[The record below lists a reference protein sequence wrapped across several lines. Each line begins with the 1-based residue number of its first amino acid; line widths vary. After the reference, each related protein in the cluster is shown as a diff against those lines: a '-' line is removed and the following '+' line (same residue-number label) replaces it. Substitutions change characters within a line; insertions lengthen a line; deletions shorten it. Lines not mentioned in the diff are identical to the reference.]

1 MIFLA
6 DKESKGKLGQQPAA
20 LLSWVSASLKRVCTS
35 TYDAETLSL
44 LRATDESIAIAL
56 LFTELTSGRLP
67 SLTEQVL
74 LRGFGHKECVP
85 RSRIGTVAYSD
96 GESVV
101 SNIHTSKAQI
111 RNKRRRVDVA
121 SLREASD
128 DGVVVFEHVPTDLM
142 VADGTTK
149 KDDKLRSVIRIAMDG
164 RVHLP

>member
-1 MIFLA
+1 M
-6 DKESKGKLGQQPAA
+6 
-20 LLSWVSASLKRVCTS
+20 
-35 TYDAETLSL
+35 
-44 LRATDESIAIAL
+44 
-56 LFTELTSGRLP
+56 
-67 SLTEQVL
+67 
-74 LRGFGHKECVP
+74 P